1 VACIWWTLR
10 TLSRVSERS
19 LLAGELTVS
28 DGAGGSA
35 KTTRQRALFGAI
47 GFALLAAAL
56 LAGTL
61 GGVVGRTGAFFG
73 VGTSLLAACLCLV
86 AFALRRP
93 ARPLLRRAGWRSISR
108 LGLRSATHRP
118 GRSVLSIAVIASAA
132 FILVSVDAFRQDE
145 LADVSDPHSGAGGY
159 ALIVESQL
167 PIVHDPNSPEGRQTL
182 GLDSVDGVT
191 IAPFR
196 LLPGDDASCLNLY
209 EPRNPRI
216 LGAKPEFVASGRFR
230 FDSALATSD
239 AERQNPW
246 LLLQRDGGDGTIP
259 VIADGNSMT
268 YVLHRG
274 LGEEIVLNN
283 GGVTRRLR
291 LVAALA
297 DSIFQGELVMS
308 ERNFLALFPEQQG
321 YRFLLVGA
329 PSTLVPQISTTLE
342 DRLGDLGADAVPTGV
357 RLAQFHKVENTYLS
371 TFQTL
376 GGLGLALGTIG
387 LSTVVLRNVLER
399 RRDLALLSAVG
410 YNRRHIF
417 VMIVAENLGLLVVGL
432 LAGAA
437 CALVAIAPAAADRGG
452 RLPTNVGGWLL
463 VIAVLVAGVVSSV
476 VSTKVALNTS
486 LVDALKA
493 E

>member
-1 VACIWWTLR
+1 
-10 TLSRVSERS
+10 
-19 LLAGELTVS
+19 
-28 DGAGGSA
+28 
-35 KTTRQRALFGAI
+35 
-47 GFALLAAAL
+47 
-56 LAGTL
+56 
-61 GGVVGRTGAFFG
+61 
-73 VGTSLLAACLCLV
+73 
-86 AFALRRP
+86 
-93 ARPLLRRAGWRSISR
+93 
-108 LGLRSATHRP
+108 
-118 GRSVLSIAVIASAA
+118 
-132 FILVSVDAFRQDE
+132 
-145 LADVSDPHSGAGGY
+145 
-159 ALIVESQL
+159 
-167 PIVHDPNSPEGRQTL
+167 
-182 GLDSVDGVT
+182 
-191 IAPFR
+191 
-196 LLPGDDASCLNLY
+196 
-209 EPRNPRI
+209 
-216 LGAKPEFVASGRFR
+216 
-230 FDSALATSD
+230 
-239 AERQNPW
+239 
-246 LLLQRDGGDGTIP
+246 
-259 VIADGNSMT
+259 
-268 YVLHRG
+268 
-274 LGEEIVLNN
+274 
-283 GGVTRRLR
+283 
-291 LVAALA
+291 VAALA